1 MQVRF
6 ERWIGGICIEHGMMP
21 VKEVQK
27 ALQEHERV
35 ANKLLHESDADHVIY
50 GYKQY
55 DKNDGL
61 HKVCFYQETALTEE
75 EFLERTKGV
84 TGIVYALHKRK

>member
-6 ERWIGGICIEHGMMP
+6 ERWVGAICIDYGMMP
-21 VKEVQK
+21 VKNVQK
-27 ALQEHERV
+27 ILQDYEKE
-35 ANKLLHESDADHVIY
+35 AKKLLDESGADHVIY

-55 DKNDGL
+55 DKKDNL
-61 HKVCFYQETALTEE
+61 CKVCFYQETELTEE